1 MPSNGAGS
9 QRIIVIGEPRSPGEP
24 PAPAAPSHPH
34 MAARPSRMAR
44 ERPARREGPATA
56 RMAQSGWT
64 TRRLAI
70 GGAIGGAAIVLGGV
84 LFTSKFGT
92 SGTAASPFLAVGF
105 GLFAIGMVVFC
116 ACLIALVGTAISV
129 VVEQRGWTP
138 AALGVVAPLALV
150 WLLYLAGAVGYA
162 IPAVI
167 SLGLIG
173 GLIVALK

>member
-9 QRIIVIGEPRSPGEP
+9 QRIIVIGDSRDRVP
-24 PAPAAPSHPH
+24 PAPHEAPAAP
-34 MAARPSRMAR
+34 RPSRVARAAR
-44 ERPARREGPATA
+44 ERPARREGPATK

-64 TRRLAI
+64 TRRLTI
-70 GGAIGGAAIVLGGV
+70 GGALGGGAVVLGGG

-116 ACLIALVGTAISV
+116 ACLIALVGTGIGA
-129 VVEQRGWTP
+129 VVEQRGWAP
-138 AALGVVAPLALV
+138 AALAVAVPLACV

-162 IPAVI
+162 IAAVI
-167 SLGLIG
+167 SLVLIG

>member
-1 MPSNGAGS
+1 MPTNGAGS
-9 QRIIVIGEPRSPGEP
+9 QRIIVIGEPRDPVS
-24 PAPAAPSHPH
+24 PAPRAAPAPPRVTR
-34 MAARPSRMAR
+34 AARDL
-44 ERPARREGPATA
+44 PARREGPATT

-70 GGAIGGAAIVLGGV
+70 GGALGAAALVLGAV

-92 SGTAASPFLAVGF
+92 TGTAASPFLAVGF

-129 VVEQRGWTP
+129 VVEQRGWAP
-138 AALGVVAPLALV
+138 AALGVLAPLALV

-167 SLGLIG
+167 SLVLIG

>member
-9 QRIIVIGEPRSPGEP
+9 QRIIVIGETRDGAP
-24 PAPAAPSHPH
+24 PAPPVAAAAPRPTR
-34 MAARPSRMAR
+34 AAREAHV
-44 ERPARREGPATA
+44 RREGPATK

-64 TRRLAI
+64 TRRLTI
-70 GGAIGGAAIVLGGV
+70 GGALGGAAVVLGGV

-116 ACLIALVGTAISV
+116 ACLIALVGTGISA
-129 VVEQRGWTP
+129 VVEQRGWAP
-138 AALGVVAPLALV
+138 AALGVIAPLALV

-167 SLGLIG
+167 SLVLIG

>member
-9 QRIIVIGEPRSPGEP
+9 QRIIVIGDSRDRIP
-24 PAPAAPSHPH
+24 PAASPAPVAPRPH
-34 MAARPSRMAR
+34 HAARDL
-44 ERPARREGPATA
+44 PARREGPATR

-64 TRRLAI
+64 TRRLTI
-70 GGAIGGAAIVLGGV
+70 GGALGGAAVVLGGV
-84 LFTSKFGT
+84 LFQSKFVT

-116 ACLIALVGTAISV
+116 ASLIALVGLGISG
-129 VVEQRGWTP
+129 VVEQRGWAP
-138 AALGVVAPLALV
+138 ASLAVAAPLALV

-167 SLGLIG
+167 SLVVIG

>member
-9 QRIIVIGEPRSPGEP
+9 QRIIVIGESRTPAEH
-24 PAPAAPSHPH
+24 PAPAAP
-34 MAARPSRMAR
+34 RPTHVAR
-44 ERPARREGPATA
+44 ELHVRREGPATK

-64 TRRLAI
+64 TRRLTI
-70 GGAIGGAAIVLGGV
+70 GGALGGAAVVLGGV
-84 LFTSKFGT
+84 LFTSRFGT

-116 ACLIALVGTAISV
+116 ACLIALVGTGIGV
-129 VVEQRGWTP
+129 VVERQGWAP
-138 AALGVVAPLALV
+138 AALAVAAPLALV

-167 SLGLIG
+167 SLVLIG

>member
-1 MPSNGAGS
+1 
-9 QRIIVIGEPRSPGEP
+9 
-24 PAPAAPSHPH
+24 
-34 MAARPSRMAR
+34 
-44 ERPARREGPATA
+44 
-56 RMAQSGWT
+56 MAQSGWT

-70 GGAIGGAAIVLGGV
+70 GGGLGAAALVLGAV

-92 SGTAASPFLAVGF
+92 TGTAASPFLAVGF

-116 ACLIALVGTAISV
+116 ACLIALVGTAISA
-129 VVEQRGWTP
+129 VVEQRGWAP
-138 AALGVVAPLALV
+138 AALGVLAPLALV

-167 SLGLIG
+167 SLVLIG

>member
-9 QRIIVIGEPRSPGEP
+9 QRIIVIGESRDRVPPAP
-24 PAPAAPSHPH
+24 QPAPAAPRPTH
-34 MAARPSRMAR
+34 AAR
-44 ERPARREGPATA
+44 EVHVRREGPATK

-64 TRRLAI
+64 TRRLTI
-70 GGAIGGAAIVLGGV
+70 GGALGGAAVVLGGV

-92 SGTAASPFLAVGF
+92 SGTAASPFLAIGF

-116 ACLIALVGTAISV
+116 ACLIALVGTGISV
-129 VVEQRGWTP
+129 VVEQRGWAP
-138 AALGVVAPLALV
+138 AALGVMAPLALV

-167 SLGLIG
+167 SLVLIG

>member
-9 QRIIVIGEPRSPGEP
+9 QRIIVIGDSRDRIP
-24 PAPAAPSHPH
+24 PAAQPAAVAPRPTHV
-34 MAARPSRMAR
+34 ARDLS
-44 ERPARREGPATA
+44 ARREGPATK

-64 TRRLAI
+64 TRRLTI
-70 GGAIGGAAIVLGGV
+70 GGGLGGAAVVLGGV

-116 ACLIALVGTAISV
+116 ACLIALVGTAISA
-129 VVEQRGWTP
+129 VVEQRGWAP
-138 AALGVVAPLALV
+138 AALAVAAPLALV

-167 SLGLIG
+167 SLVVIG